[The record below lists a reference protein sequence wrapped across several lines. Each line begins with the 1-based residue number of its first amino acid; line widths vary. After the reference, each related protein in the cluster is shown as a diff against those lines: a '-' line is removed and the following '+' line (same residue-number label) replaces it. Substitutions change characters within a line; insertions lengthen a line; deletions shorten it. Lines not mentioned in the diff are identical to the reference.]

1 MPWRKRT
8 RFGLVT
14 LMEMASLARRMKP
27 DMSQIGRVR
36 FQFGFRLPKNGAIG
50 TACLA
55 TAVCLLTVACSTNTP
70 TLRVG
75 YSEFYP
81 YVTVD
86 QAGIPAGLAVQ
97 IVQLAAARTGVRLQ
111 WIRVDDAEQ
120 ALRSGQVDLFPLL
133 TVTPKRDRDLYLSVP
148 WWEASQTL
156 LSLRDR
162 PLKNPAAAIGKAI
175 AIRDLA
181 FGAGGA
187 APAPPGAARGTR
199 AP

>member
-1 MPWRKRT
+1 MA
-8 RFGLVT
+8 
-14 LMEMASLARRMKP
+14 MASLPKKMKP
-27 DMSQIGRVR
+27 DMSQIGGAR
-36 FQFGFRLPKNGAIG
+36 FEFGFRLHKNGAIG
-50 TACLA
+50 TACCLA

-97 IVQLAAARTGVRLQ
+97 IVQQAAARTGVRLQ

-120 ALRSGQVDLFPLL
+120 ALRTGQVDLFPLL
-133 TVTPKRDRDLYLSVP
+133 TVTPERNRDLHMSVP
-148 WWEASQTL
+148 WWESSQTL

-162 PLKNPAAAIGKAI
+162 PLKNPAAAAGKAI
-175 AIRDLA
+175 AVRDLA
-181 FGAGGA
+181 LGVAVA
-187 APAPPGAARGTR
+187 AQNLPGANLVATR
-199 AP
+199 NAKKMIDDVC